1 MSMPFYVSPEQVMAD
16 KAEFARKGVAR
27 GKSSLVIEC
36 DVGILM
42 MAENLSTLSKIGEIY
57 DRVAFAGVGKF
68 SEFDQLRKIGVRY
81 ADIKGYAYSRDDV
94 RGRALA
100 NAYSQAVG
108 DAFTQQ
114 LKPLEV
120 EVVVAEVGDSTL
132 AGHEKNA
139 IYRIQYDATSIQ
151 GVAVYSVISF
161 VAASITL
168 VSMVVVMF
176 RIDLELAL
184 VSMSVLPLLFGFSRA
199 YAKRMKPRYKH
210 VKDLESSALG
220 VVQEIL
226 TGFRVVKA
234 FGREQHEQQRAEQ
247 EPVDDERQH
256 ADPVEQPP
264 I

>member
-27 GKSSLVIEC
+27 GKPSLVIEC

-132 AGHEKNA
+132 AGHENNA
-139 IYRIQYDATSIQ
+139 IYRIQYDGSISDHH
-151 GVAVYSVISF
+151 GYCVIGGAAEELSDFLSSRIRDGIPLGEAVG
-161 VAASITL
+161 L
-168 VSMVVVMF
+168 
-176 RIDLELAL
+176 
-184 VSMSVLPLLFGFSRA
+184 G
-199 YAKRMKPRYKH
+199 K
-210 VKDLESSALG
+210 SALERAAEG
-220 VVQEIL
+220 EPSID
-226 TGFRVVKA
+226 VKNLEVCVLE
-234 FGREQHEQQRAEQ
+234 R
-247 EPVDDERQH
+247 ERQGRKFVRLNSDRVGELLS
-256 ADPVEQPP
+256 A
-264 I
+264 